1 MLVLSMTAQ
10 MNMVPTY
17 NTQPPA
23 GCRSYKAHCSNNHER
38 PYNNPL
44 AEGEGIV
51 CPMFYSHSQSL
62 AIGPTLGF
70 IVVVSYSKR
79 PNSMPSFPQ

>member
-1 MLVLSMTAQ
+1 MAAQ
-10 MNMVPTY
+10 MSMANLQHPNLRRT
-17 NTQPPA
+17 
-23 GCRSYKAHCSNNHER
+23 CRFYKAHCSNNHER

-44 AEGEGIV
+44 AEGEGIA

-79 PNSMPSFPQ
+79 PNSMPSLPQ